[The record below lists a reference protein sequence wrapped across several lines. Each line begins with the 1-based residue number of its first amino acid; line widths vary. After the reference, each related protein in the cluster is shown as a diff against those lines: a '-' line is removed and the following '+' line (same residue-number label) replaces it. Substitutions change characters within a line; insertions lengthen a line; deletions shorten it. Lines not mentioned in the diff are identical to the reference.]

1 MSATAAVSE
10 AAAGAPALL
19 ELTDISKSFG
29 GVQALRDVDF
39 TLRAGEIHG
48 LVGEN
53 GAGKSTLMNVL
64 VGLVRPDA
72 GRILLDGVA
81 QPLARWGPV
90 AALEAGIAMVHQHST
105 LVAAMTV
112 EENLCFGD
120 RRRGLL
126 FDRRAASRTL
136 AELSER
142 HGLEVPVGARVEDLS
157 VGQRQR
163 AEILRALDR
172 GASVL
177 VLDEPTAALTPS
189 ETREL
194 FPALERLR
202 EEGQS
207 LIFISHKLDEVEAL
221 ADRVTVLR
229 RGRVVGTVA
238 ARGTSALELGR
249 MMLGRSMPTLARPP
263 RPEVPRDAPPAF
275 ALVGLEAEGVRDASR
290 LRGLDL
296 AVGAGEIVGIA
307 GIDGNGQRELEEV
320 LVGVRPLIA
329 GELRVH
335 GRAVAPGV
343 HTLRAHGVAH
353 LSGDREGGGLVAGLS
368 LTENW
373 ILKACGD
380 RPREGGA
387 RAHQSGEPSE
397 SARYFHHGFIDRN
410 EARRATE
417 AAIERFE
424 IRPPDAA
431 AHVSTL
437 SGGNAQKLAVAR
449 ELAGSPDVLIAI
461 NPTRGLD
468 VGSARFVHEQLLA
481 VRARGGAVLLVST
494 ELDEVLMLA
503 DRLLALVRGELV
515 ELARSASRAEIG
527 AVMLGRGRA

>member
-1 MSATAAVSE
+1 MTTEANPMIRPPSAV
-10 AAAGAPALL
+10 PRLAL
-19 ELTDISKSFG
+19 EGIGKSFVPG
-29 GVQALRDVDF
+29 RPVLDDVHF
-39 TLRAGEIHG
+39 EIAAGEIHA
-48 LVGEN
+48 LLGEN

-72 GRILLDGVA
+72 GRILKDGVP
-81 QPLARWGPV
+81 QLLDRWGPV
-90 AALEAGIAMVHQHST
+90 AALDAGIAMVHQHST
-105 LVAAMTV
+105 LVPAMTV

-120 RRRGLL
+120 RRRGFL
-126 FDRRAASRTL
+126 FDRGAASRAL

-142 HGLEVPVGARVEDLS
+142 HGLEVPLGARVEDLS

-172 GASVL
+172 GAKVL

-229 RGRVVGTVA
+229 RGRVVGTVP
-238 ARGTSALELGR
+238 ARGTTALELGR
-249 MMLGRSMPTLARPP
+249 MMLGRAMPQLARPA
-263 RPEVPRDAPPAF
+263 RPSVDADAPPLF
-275 ALVGLEAEGVRDASR
+275 SLVAVEAEGVRDASR

-296 AVGAGEIVGIA
+296 HVAAGEIVGIT

-320 LVGVRPLIA
+320 LVGVRALTA
-329 GELRVH
+329 GGLRVK
-335 GRAVAPGV
+335 GQPVLPGV
-343 HTLRAHGVAH
+343 HPLRARGVAH

-368 LTENW
+368 LIENW

-380 RPREGGA
+380 EPRADGTTSDSA
-387 RAHQSGEPSE
+387 RA
-397 SARYFHHGFIDRN
+397 FHNGFIDRR
-410 EARRATE
+410 EARRATD

-424 IRPPDAA
+424 IRPPDAM

-449 ELAGSPDVLIAI
+449 ELADAPDVFIAF

-468 VGSARFVHEQLLA
+468 VGSARFVHEQLLDLS
-481 VRARGGAVLLVST
+481 ARGGAVLLVST
-494 ELDEVLMLA
+494 DLDEVLMLA
-503 DRLLALVRGELV
+503 DRLFALVRGDLV
-515 ELARSASRAEIG
+515 PLRRDADRAEIG
-527 AVMLGRGRA
+527 AAMLGRGAG